1 MISQFTQFKKVI
13 HSTKVEQLFLADLC
27 MSMVGEAISSM
38 QSSVILAVKHTDNFN
53 QALIAA

>member
-27 MSMVGEAISSM
+27 MSMVGRPY
-38 QSSVILAVKHTDNFN
+38 LACNLQLFSLLNTPDNFN